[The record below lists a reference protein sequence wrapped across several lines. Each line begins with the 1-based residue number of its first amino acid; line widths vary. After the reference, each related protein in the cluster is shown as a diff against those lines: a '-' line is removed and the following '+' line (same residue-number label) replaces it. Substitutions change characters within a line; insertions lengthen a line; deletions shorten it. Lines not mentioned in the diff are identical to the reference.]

1 MTHCNLFSAPAAN
14 VLAMCCQCQTN
25 DTVIPCNRAPNSTGY
40 RPSVRPS
47 VRFSAHPLA
56 LLASEKFRRG
66 KLCQTRHKMT
76 GKCLLNDASETQKGT
91 PAGFVPSLPRFASP
105 VPHATPSMPRICQCG
120 LHCQRRRLVLLLL
133 RLRLL
138 SVSVVVVVVVTD
150 DAQLSP

>member
-1 MTHCNLFSAPAAN
+1 MYWQCVANAKLMTLSFPAI
-14 VLAMCCQCQTN
+14 VPRTPLGT
-25 DTVIPCNRAPNSTGY
+25 
-40 RPSVRPS
+40 VRPS
-47 VRFSAHPLA
+47 VRLSAHPLA

-133 RLRLL
+133 RLRLRL
-138 SVSVVVVVVVTD
+138 RVCRRRRRRD
-150 DAQLSP
+150 